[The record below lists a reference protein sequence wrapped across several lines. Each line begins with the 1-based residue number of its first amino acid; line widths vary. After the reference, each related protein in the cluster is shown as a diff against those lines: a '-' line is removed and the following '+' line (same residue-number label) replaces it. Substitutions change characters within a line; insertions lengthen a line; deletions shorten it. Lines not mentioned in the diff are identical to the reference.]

1 MSIRARILIGIALM
15 VMLILAGTGFTVLSV
30 RQQRTGLN
38 DVDAAAETV
47 ATRSLALMRA
57 AKDIEFDVVQ
67 VQQFLSDISA
77 TRAQDGLDDG
87 FKEAQRFADKFAS
100 DVNAAAAIA
109 RSLQQSQIVERLG
122 EVRKAFLPYYEAG
135 RRMAQRYID
144 GGSSGGNQLMPQFDK
159 ASDTMQEQVEQL
171 LSVADAAVRD
181 TTDRLGQTVGHIE
194 QEGDRAVFIAVL
206 LSVASTL
213 VAGAMYA
220 ALYIWVV
227 RPLGSMTAA
236 TLRLADGDLAV
247 HIPGGSR
254 SDEIGAMARAVGVF
268 RDHMT
273 AEKALAAESAI
284 EHERAETAKHAALAG
299 MADKIEADT
308 AVALQ
313 EVATHTAAMIATA
326 GEMSASAV
334 RTGGSAQSATAA
346 SAQALTNAETVASA
360 AEQLNASIREIAVQV
375 AQTTE
380 VVGRAVAAGSDTRA
394 TIEAL
399 NDKAARIGA
408 VADMIAEIAAKTNLL
423 ALNATIEAARA
434 GDAGKGFAVVASEV
448 KALATQTARSTH
460 EIAQHISEVRDA
472 TGASVTAVS
481 RIEQTI
487 SEINAIAGSVAAA
500 VEQQSAATA
509 EIARSVAETASAAH
523 EMTNRTKEVSA
534 EAEQTGKRSAEV
546 SENATA
552 LDAAVEGLRHSV
564 IRVIR
569 TSTSEVNRRQSLR
582 HQVDLPC
589 HLTSPGQARSAARVV
604 DISADGAR
612 INDGPS
618 LSPGSHGSLY
628 LDAVGAPIPF
638 VVRAREAGDL
648 HLMFELDST
657 VAASLTQLIDR
668 LTSRRAA

>member
-1 MSIRARILIGIALM
+1 MSVRAKILIGIALM
-15 VMLILAGTGFTVLSV
+15 LMLILAGTGFTVVSV
-30 RQQRTGLN
+30 RQQRAGLN

-47 ATRSLALMRA
+47 TTRSLALMRA

-87 FKEAQRFADKFAS
+87 FKKAQRFADKFAS
-100 DVNAAAAIA
+100 DADAATATAQ
-109 RSLQQSQIVERLG
+109 SLHQVQIVERLG
-122 EVRKAFLPYYEAG
+122 EVRKAFLPYYETG

-144 GGSSGGNQLMPQFDK
+144 SGSTGGNQLMPQFDK

-181 TTDRLGQTVGHIE
+181 TTDRLGQTVGRIK
-194 QEGDRAVFIAVL
+194 QEGDRVV
-206 LSVASTL
+206 SVALLLGVISTL

-220 ALYIWVV
+220 ASYIGVI

-236 TLRLADGDLAV
+236 TRRLADGDLTV

-254 SDEIGAMARAVGVF
+254 SDEIGAMARAVRVF

-273 AEKALAAESAI
+273 AEKGLAAEKVT
-284 EHERAETAKHAALAG
+284 EHERAETTKHAALVG

-308 AVALQ
+308 AAALR
-313 EVATHTAAMIATA
+313 EVATHTAAMITTA

-334 RTGGSAQSATAA
+334 RTDQSAQSAAVA

-360 AEQLNASIREIAVQV
+360 AEQLNASIREIAAQV
-375 AQTTE
+375 AQSTE
-380 VVGRAVAAGSDTRA
+380 VVRRAVAAGSETRA
-394 TIEAL
+394 TIEEL

-460 EIAQHISEVRDA
+460 EIAQHIAQVRDA
-472 TGASVTAVS
+472 TGASVAAVD
-481 RIEQTI
+481 RIERTI
-487 SEINAIAGSVAAA
+487 GEIDAIAGSVAAA
-500 VEQQSAATA
+500 VEQQGAATA

-523 EMTNRTKEVSA
+523 EMTDRTKEVST
-534 EAEQTGKRSAEV
+534 EAEQTGKRSVEV
-546 SENATA
+546 RESAAA
-552 LDAAVEGLRHSV
+552 LDAAVEALRHSV
-564 IRVIR
+564 IRVVR

-582 HQVDLPC
+582 HEVDLPC
-589 HLTSPGQARSAARVV
+589 HLTSPGQAKSAARVV

-612 INDGPS
+612 IHDGPS
-618 LSPGSHGSLY
+618 LSPGTRGTLQ
-628 LDAVGAPIPF
+628 LVAVNAPIPF
-638 VVRAREAGDL
+638 VVRAREAGVL

-657 VAASLTQLIDR
+657 VAASLKPVLDG
-668 LTSRRAA
+668 LASRHAA